1 MGEWK
6 EPVEYESDNT
16 YAQYDLVIYDN
27 AIWECKANDTIN
39 RIPQEGTYWT
49 QYYVKNSMVGYTD
62 SITNRNALYIALQ
75 DIDTTDID
83 GDKVMMDLE
92 KGQYFALNSVG
103 SRIWE
108 EIQSPVKISDVV
120 NTLLSEY
127 DVDRETCEKSVIEFI
142 EGLNSA
148 GLLSSN

>member
-1 MGEWK
+1 M
-6 EPVEYESDNT
+6 
-16 YAQYDLVIYDN
+16 
-27 AIWECKANDTIN
+27 IN
-39 RIPQEGTYWT
+39 L
-49 QYYVKNSMVGYTD
+49 D
-62 SITNRNALYIALQ
+62 SVVSYREAL
-75 DIDTTDID
+75 DTTDID

-108 EIQSPVKISDVV
+108 EIKSPVKVSDVV

-127 DVDRETCEKSVIEFI
+127 DVDREPCEKSVIEFI

>member
-1 MGEWK
+1 M
-6 EPVEYESDNT
+6 
-16 YAQYDLVIYDN
+16 
-27 AIWECKANDTIN
+27 IN
-39 RIPQEGTYWT
+39 L
-49 QYYVKNSMVGYTD
+49 D
-62 SITNRNALYIALQ
+62 SIVSYREDL
-75 DIDTTDID
+75 DTTDID

-108 EIQSPVKISDVV
+108 EIQSPVKLSSVV
-120 NTLLSEY
+120 DTLLQEY
-127 DVDRETCEKSVIEFI
+127 EVDRETCEKSVIEFI